1 MTKSVITLSFAV
13 LVIFLQACGQQSP
26 DENEEDDEY
35 SIYNRDSALFPVFQ
49 TQAIKTKGKVTIK
62 MSELTDFDWD
72 KVHMFSTATSSD
84 SVNRRLGAELISER
98 MYTSY
103 PILVFMNG
111 EEIAEALLLEFPY
124 YGDTTGYD
132 VFSRSDARVRLYPLT
147 AQVRA
152 EDSSIID
159 VTTVSVQLEGTE

>member
-1 MTKSVITLSFAV
+1 
-13 LVIFLQACGQQSP
+13 
-26 DENEEDDEY
+26 
-35 SIYNRDSALFPVFQ
+35 
-49 TQAIKTKGKVTIK
+49 